1 MTSGSD
7 ELELEC
13 NELERGRLLSTSGC
27 EELDW
32 LLAEFSSAFGGALCA
47 TDFSGWEQTEWETL
61 LESLLSSAG
70 TVWTTRLLPLSFGS
84 EKT

>member
-13 NELERGRLLSTSGC
+13 NELERGRLLSRSGC
-27 EELDW
+27 DELDW

-70 TVWTTRLLPLSFGS
+70 TVWTTRLHLLSFGS
-84 EKT
+84 DKT